1 MAKENGRMALG
12 PKLKVVAALLSLAG
26 FSTTADA
33 HIVIEN
39 FEGRQNYNEF
49 LNLMVPHGC
58 GPLATTEIRMK
69 IPASVPLFAPEEKD
83 GWETQL
89 VMRALDEPIK
99 RGNGQVISEVYD
111 EVIWRGNLP
120 SLHLGV
126 FKFLARITGPV
137 GSVVPFKTIQ
147 TCGEKQDRW
156 VDVVEDGEPGWKMWA
171 LEAPAP
177 FVTVVEGDGPQLGAS
192 MQEIGAERKRLGSGA
207 SRE

>member
-1 MAKENGRMALG
+1 MRKGNKERVRNFGLKAGALI
-12 PKLKVVAALLSLAG
+12 LSLAG
-26 FSTTADA
+26 ISGVANA
-33 HIVIEN
+33 HVVIEN

-69 IPASVPLFAPEEKD
+69 IPPSVPLFAPEEKD
-83 GWETQL
+83 GWETQMI
-89 VMRALDEPIK
+89 MRTLDEPIQ
-99 RGNGQVISEVYD
+99 RGRQTITEVYD

-147 TCGEKQDRW
+147 TCGEKSDRW
-156 VDVVEDGEPGWKMWA
+156 VDVVDEGEPGWKMWA

-177 FVTVVEGDGPQLGAS
+177 FVTVVEGDGPQLGAT
-192 MQEIGAERKRLGSGA
+192 MQEIGAERQRLGSG
-207 SRE
+207 SGRQ

>member
-1 MAKENGRMALG
+1 MSKRTGNWASV
-12 PKLKVVAALLSLAG
+12 PKIRTAAAIFILMGLSAPAG
-26 FSTTADA
+26 A

-69 IPASVPLFAPEEKD
+69 IPASVPLFAPEHKD
-83 GWETQL
+83 GWETEL
-89 VMRALDEPIK
+89 VMRTLDEPIQ
-99 RGNGQVISEVYD
+99 RGRQTITEVYD

-137 GSVVPFKTIQ
+137 GSVVPFKAIQ

-156 VDVVEDGEPGWKMWA
+156 VDVVEEGEPGWKMWA

-177 FVTVVEGDGPQLGAS
+177 FVVVVEGDGPQLGAT
-192 MQEIGAERKRLGSGA
+192 MPEIGAERKRLGSGA
-207 SRE
+207 GRE

>member
-1 MAKENGRMALG
+1 MNMNWKAG
-12 PKLKVVAALLSLAG
+12 LKIAAAAVCLVGVA
-26 FSTTADA
+26 TAANA
-33 HIVIEN
+33 HLIVEN
-39 FEGRQNYNEF
+39 FKGRANYNEF

-83 GWETQL
+83 GWETEL
-89 VMRALDEPIK
+89 VMRKLDEPIK
-99 RGNGQVISEVYD
+99 RGNQTISEVYD

-120 SLHLGV
+120 ATHLGV

-147 TCGEKQDRW
+147 TCGDTQERW

-171 LEAPAP
+171 QGAPAP
-177 FVTVVEGDGPQLGAS
+177 FVVIVEGDGPQLGAP
-192 MQEIGAERKRLGSGA
+192 MKDIGAERARLAQGA
-207 SRE
+207 ERE

>member
-1 MAKENGRMALG
+1 MRKSNKERVRNFG
-12 PKLKVVAALLSLAG
+12 LKVSALILSLAG
-26 FSTTADA
+26 ISGVANA
-33 HIVIEN
+33 HVVIEN

-69 IPASVPLFAPEEKD
+69 IPPSVPLFAPEEKD

-89 VMRALDEPIK
+89 IMRTLDEPIQ
-99 RGNGQVISEVYD
+99 RGRQTITEVYD

-147 TCGEKQDRW
+147 TCGEQSDRW
-156 VDVVEDGEPGWKMWA
+156 VDVVDEGEPGWKMWA

-177 FVTVVEGDGPQLGAS
+177 FVTVVEGDGPQLGAT
-192 MQEIGAERKRLGSGA
+192 MREIGAERQRLGSG
-207 SRE
+207 SGRQ